1 MSDNKDKDVAR
12 MYKRKQIESASPGR
26 LIVMLYDAVLDNL
39 KKAEEVITGDEADR
53 FEKFHNHMM
62 TSQNII
68 TELTVA
74 LDMEK
79 GGEIAK
85 NLFRLYDFCNWRLVD
100 GNVKKDTKAIQE
112 VRKVLEVL
120 KSGWEEIQDT
130 PIPDGD
136 IKKLNQGLNLQG

>member
-26 LIVMLYDAVLDNL
+26 LIVMLYDAALDNL
-39 KKAEEVITGDEADR
+39 DKAEEAITGEGADR
-53 FEKFHNHMM
+53 FEKFHNYMM

-74 LDMEK
+74 LDMDK

-130 PIPDGD
+130 PIPDSD
-136 IKKLNQGLNLQG
+136 MKNLNQGLNLQG

>member
-1 MSDNKDKDVAR
+1 MSDKKDKDVAR

-26 LIVMLYDAVLDNL
+26 LIVMLYDAALDNL
-39 KKAEEVITGDEADR
+39 QKAEDIITGKESDR
-53 FEKFHNHMM
+53 YEKFHNHMM

-74 LDMEK
+74 LDMDK

-100 GNVKKDTKAIQE
+100 GNVKKDVKAIQE

-130 PIPDGD
+130 PIPEMDS
-136 IKKLNQGLNLQG
+136 KKLNQGLNLQG

>member
-1 MSDNKDKDVAR
+1 MSQGEDVAK

-26 LIVMLYDAVLDNL
+26 LIVMLYDAALDHL
-39 KKAEEVITGDEADR
+39 EKAEKIWQGENTSDR
-53 FEKFHNHMM
+53 VEKFHNHMM
-62 TSQNII
+62 TCQNII

-100 GNVKKDTKAIQE
+100 ANVKKDLKAIEE
-112 VRKVLEVL
+112 VREVL
-120 KSGWEEIQDT
+120 TTLRSGWEQIQDT
-130 PIPDGD
+130 PIPEEES
-136 IKKLNQGLNLQG
+136 KRVSKGLNLKG